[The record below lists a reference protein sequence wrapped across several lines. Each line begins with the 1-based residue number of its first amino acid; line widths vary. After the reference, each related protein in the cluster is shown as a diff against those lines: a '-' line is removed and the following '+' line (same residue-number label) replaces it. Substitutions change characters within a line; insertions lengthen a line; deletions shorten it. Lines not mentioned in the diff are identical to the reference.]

1 MMVEVLRVA
10 RVLEMLAKAESA
22 GAVAQENRTE
32 DNVRSRK
39 RVASGYREKIDI
51 PNTVIRGVIA
61 KAIGR
66 SAETMVRAPARA
78 VKLAPLRVEVMF
90 MGGMITWSTT

>member
-1 MMVEVLRVA
+1 M
-10 RVLEMLAKAESA
+10 
-22 GAVAQENRTE
+22 
-32 DNVRSRK
+32 
-39 RVASGYREKIDI
+39 
-51 PNTVIRGVIA
+51 A